1 MRAKRSNPDRYAYVW
16 DCHTLLAMTCNSM
29 KVLVTGGAG
38 FIGSAT
44 AKALIDRG
52 DEVVLI
58 DNFNDYYDPKLK
70 HDRLEIFLKDYAGKF
85 TLYEGDI
92 RDTAFLETVFAQE
105 TIDKIVHLA
114 AMAGV
119 RSSLLDPR
127 LYEEVNVRGTLN
139 MLDIS
144 VKYKIKNFV
153 YASSSSVYG
162 NNTKLP
168 FSESDSVDMPISPY
182 AATKKCNELF
192 AHVYSHVYGLHTTG
206 LRFFTVYG
214 PWGRPDMALFGFT
227 EKIIAGKQ
235 IEVYNFGNMTRNF
248 TYIDDIVSGIL
259 TTLDANLAY
268 DIVNIGGDREEKLT
282 RFIEVIEENIGK
294 KADQKL
300 MPIQPGDVPST
311 VADITKLRAMGWAP
325 TTQIEAG
332 IKNFVEWY
340 KGYYGA

>member
-1 MRAKRSNPDRYAYVW
+1 
-16 DCHTLLAMTCNSM
+16 M

-44 AKALIDRG
+44 TKALIDRG
-52 DEVVLI
+52 DEVVMI
-58 DNFNDYYDPKLK
+58 DNFNDYYNPQLK
-70 HDRLEIFLKDYAGKF
+70 RDRLSIFLKDYAGKF

-92 RDTAFLETVFAQE
+92 RDVAFLDEMFAKE
-105 TIDKIVHLA
+105 AIDKVIHLA

-119 RSSLLDPR
+119 RNSLLNPA

-139 MLDIS
+139 LLDMA
-144 VKYKIKNFV
+144 VKYKVQNFI

-182 AATKKCNELF
+182 AATKKATELL
-192 AHVYSHVYGLHTTG
+192 AHVYSHVHGLNTTG

-227 EKIIAGKQ
+227 EKIIADQQ
-235 IEVYNFGNMTRNF
+235 IEVYNFGNMSRNF
-248 TYIDDIVSGIL
+248 TYIDDIVSGVL
-259 TTLDANLAY
+259 TVLDANLKY
-268 DIVNIGGDREEKLT
+268 DIVNIGGDREDKLT

-300 MPIQPGDVPST
+300 MPIQPGDVPAT

-325 TTQIEAG
+325 TTRIEEG

-340 KGYYGA
+340 KGYYNV